1 MADPSASRKWKLVNK
16 QTMIFIVAYALTVVS
31 VLVALKASL
40 IDSGG
45 AVSLWSTSLTMF
57 SGGVLGV
64 TGWYFTENVKQKKFT
79 EPQ

>member
-1 MADPSASRKWKLVNK
+1 MADRSASRKWKLVNQ
-16 QTMIFIVAYALTVVS
+16 QTVIFVVAYAATVIS
-31 VLVALKASL
+31 ILVALKASL
-40 IDSGG
+40 IDSG
-45 AVSLWSTSLTMF
+45 AAASLWSTSLTMF